1 MENKTLFGLMND
13 IIELKQTELK
23 YKFLID
29 FIKNEAEEIYFDK
42 AKILKVVDFLTNEKT
57 EKIKEERNNENE

>member
-13 IIELKQTELK
+13 IIELKQVELK

-29 FIKNEAEEIYFDK
+29 FIKNEAKEIYFDK
-42 AKILKVVDFLTNEKT
+42 DKVLKLIDFLNNEKT
-57 EKIKEERNNENE
+57 EKIEERNNENE